1 MAKKKTA
8 EERRRRAAELRAQRQ
23 KEERRRKIWK
33 ITGISTA
40 AALVLGLLVFA
51 IVMEVRSHLIPGVAE
66 FEGVTRT
73 HVDMGQPVDYD
84 QSPPVGGNHWASW
97 QNCNVYTEP
106 VTPELAVHSL
116 EHGAVWI
123 THDPDLD
130 QDEIDLLHDMYN
142 PGDYL
147 VISPYEG
154 DMDAPIIA
162 SSWARQITT
171 ESADDDAFQ
180 RFVRLYER
188 GMDVPEPGA
197 ACSGAV
203 DETMEELQGAMT
215 EIPEEHQSGE
225 GSEDAEAEED
235 TEDAEE
241 SE

>member
-8 EERRRRAAELRAQRQ
+8 EERRRRAAELKAQRQ
-23 KEERRRKIWK
+23 KEERRRKMWK
-33 ITGISTA
+33 IIGISTA

-51 IVMEVRSHLIPGVAE
+51 VVMEVRSRVIPGMAE
-66 FEGVTRT
+66 FDGLTRT

-84 QSPPVGGNHWASW
+84 HSPPVGGDHWASW

-106 VTPELAVHSL
+106 VTLELAVHSL

-123 THDPDLD
+123 THDPDLE
-130 QDEIDLLHDMYN
+130 QAEIDLLHDMYN

-147 VISPYEG
+147 LISPYEG
-154 DMDAPIIA
+154 EMDAPIVA
-162 SSWARQITT
+162 SSWGRQITT

-197 ACSGAV
+197 ACSGAIG
-203 DETMEELQGAMT
+203 ETAEELQGAVE
-215 EIPEEHQSGE
+215 EIPEQHQSEE
-225 GSEDAEAEED
+225 GA
-235 TEDAEE
+235 EDAEE